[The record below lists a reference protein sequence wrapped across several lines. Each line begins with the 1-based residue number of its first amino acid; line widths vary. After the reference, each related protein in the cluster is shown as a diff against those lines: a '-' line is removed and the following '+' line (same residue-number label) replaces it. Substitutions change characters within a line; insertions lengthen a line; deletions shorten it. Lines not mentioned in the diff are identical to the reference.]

1 VAVLIMK
8 LTLAPGLVA
17 ATTLAARRWGALAGG
32 VVGGFPAVVGPIL
45 IAVDAEHGDAFAADA
60 ATGALAGLLSLTA
73 FVVTYAWVARRLA
86 WPPALLVSWAVYA
99 VATAALD
106 GIALSPELALPLVLM
121 SFAAGYALMPR
132 PRGAREGIQP
142 PRWDLALRVTVTAA
156 FVVALTAGAGALG
169 PRLSGLLAAF
179 PVLASVLSVFI
190 HAQDGADAVA
200 DFLRGMLSGLVGFAS
215 FCFVVAEVL
224 PSAGPVPAFGLAT
237 LVALAVN
244 GALAARAI
252 RPGCERP
259 A

>member
-1 VAVLIMK
+1 MK

-32 VVGGFPAVVGPIL
+32 VIGGFPAVVGPIL
-45 IAVDAEHGDAFAADA
+45 IAIDAEHGDAFAARS
-60 ATGALAGLLSLTA
+60 ATGALAGLLSLTV
-73 FVVTYAWVARRLA
+73 FVLAYAWVARRLP
-86 WPPALLVSWAVYA
+86 WPGALLVSWALYA
-99 VATAALD
+99 LATATLDALTPS
-106 GIALSPELALPLVLM
+106 AELALPLVLG
-121 SFAAGYALMPR
+121 SFAAAYRLMPR
-132 PRGAREGIQP
+132 AHVEHERGAR
-142 PRWDLALRVTVTAA
+142 PRWDLVLRVGVTAA
-156 FVVALTAGAGALG
+156 FVIALTAGAGALG

-190 HAQDGADAVA
+190 HSQDGAGAVA
-200 DFLRGMLSGLVGFAS
+200 DFLRGMLSGLAGFAS
-215 FCFVVAEVL
+215 FCFVVALVL
-224 PSAGPVPAFGLAT
+224 PGPGPVVAFALAT